1 MDVAVDIMEGRQN
14 HRAGNAAD
22 AYRTQQVL
30 SASPERLVLM
40 AYDYVLA
47 GCNMRDKT
55 KASRGLAELI
65 DALDFSQ
72 GVVAVGLLRLYQYAM
87 DRVREGDFD
96 GAVSVIRPL
105 REAWGTALRETVSTP
120 QAAG

>member
-1 MDVAVDIMEGRQN
+1 MDVAGDILQTKADY
-14 HRAGNAAD
+14 RAGNVAD

-30 SASPERLVLM
+30 STSPERLVLM

-47 GCNMRDKT
+47 GCNVQDKT

-72 GVVAVGLLRLYQYAM
+72 GDIAVGLLRLYQYAM

-96 GAVSVIRPL
+96 GAVSIIRPL

>member
-14 HRAGNAAD
+14 HRAGNHRD
-22 AYRTQQVL
+22 AYRISKCFPQVR
-30 SASPERLVLM
+30 ELVLM

-65 DALDFSQ
+65 DARFLSRR
-72 GVVAVGLLRLYQYAM
+72 GSRRA
-87 DRVREGDFD
+87 
-96 GAVSVIRPL
+96 S
-105 REAWGTALRETVSTP
+105 
-120 QAAG
+120 

>member
-1 MDVAVDIMEGRQN
+1 MDVAVDIMEGRANYQ
-14 HRAGNAAD
+14 AGNAAD

-30 SASPERLVLM
+30 SASPERLILM

-47 GCNMRDKT
+47 GCNMQDKT

-72 GVVAVGLLRLYQYAM
+72 GEVAVGLLRLYQYAM

-96 GAVSVIRPL
+96 GAISVMRPL
-105 REAWGTALRETVSTP
+105 RETWGEALRG
-120 QAAG
+120 AAESPRTAG